1 MILIVKERKSNAEKE
16 EEERLMTL
24 IEKGMRK
31 KYNKLDNSSEIE
43 KRKKEKER
51 QTTLTRKEE
60 KGKRNKDC

>member
-31 KYNKLDNSSEIE
+31 KYNKLDKSSEIE

-51 QTTLTRKEE
+51 HTTLTRKKE

>member
-1 MILIVKERKSNAEKE
+1 
-16 EEERLMTL
+16 MTL

-51 QTTLTRKEE
+51 HTTLTRKEE